1 MTAPTNHS
9 TADTGYL
16 CSVSELSERLG
27 FSANTRLVLLSAD
40 LLGSS
45 HASTEGAYAAVRSGL
60 ATGATLSIPGPWSR
74 YAASQ
79 YRGEDVGVLLTLNA
93 ELDTLRWGPITHAP
107 SLLDGEGGFPRTLE
121 DLWDHADLEEVRR
134 ECRAQVERAI
144 LWGFRLTHLATLRSA
159 LQQRPEF
166 FDILLD
172 LGCEYRLPIRLHG
185 VEREAEV
192 GFPFRQLA
200 VEEGVV
206 IPDRVIHA
214 SGVARTD
221 FEKLLSGLEP
231 GITEIIFEPATD
243 SAELRAADPRW
254 SSRVSDLDLLVG
266 DSGIAATIERAL
278 IEPVS
283 YKSLCMLQRRS

>member
-1 MTAPTNHS
+1 MSDLTEQL
-9 TADTGYL
+9 GY
-16 CSVSELSERLG
+16 
-27 FSANTRLVLLSAD
+27 SANARVIIISAD

-45 HASTEGAYAAVRSGL
+45 HASTEGVYASIRSGL
-60 ATGATLSIPGPWSR
+60 ANCGSLSIPGPWSR
-74 YAASQ
+74 YAAAQ

-93 ELDTLRWGPITHAP
+93 ELDILRWGPTTHAP

-166 FDILLD
+166 FDVLLD

-185 VEREAEV
+185 AEREAET

-200 VEEGVV
+200 ADEG
-206 IPDRVIHA
+206 ILMPDRVINA
-214 SGVARTD
+214 SGMSRTD
-221 FEKLLSGLEP
+221 FETMLTELEP
-231 GITEIIFEPATD
+231 GVTDVVLEPSAD

-254 SSRVSDLDLLVG
+254 SERVSDLDLLVG
-266 DSGIAATIERAL
+266 DSGLAATIERSL
-278 IEPVS
+278 IEPIS
-283 YKSLCMLQRRS
+283 YKALCLRQRGSIG